1 MEKYRKIFCETFEI
15 EDNMLDDLIYQG
27 INEWDSVGHMALI
40 SALEDEFGIMMDM
53 EDIIEFSSFKIG
65 IDILKKYGV
74 EF

>member
-1 MEKYRKIFCETFEI
+1 MEKYRKIFCETFSI

-27 INEWDSVGHMALI
+27 INTWDSVGHMALI
-40 SALEDEFGIMMDM
+40 SALEDEFGFMMDM

>member
-15 EDNMLDDLIYQG
+15 EDGMLDDLTYQG

-40 SALEDEFGIMMDM
+40 SALEDEYGIMMDM

-74 EF
+74 KF

>member
-1 MEKYRKIFCETFEI
+1 MEKYRKIFCETFAI

-27 INEWDSVGHMALI
+27 INTWDSVGHMALI